1 MEDRSSK
8 FQSGAD
14 TGLVDS
20 GKLVTGSTKRL
31 EPDQD
36 PKFLCCPLSD
46 VINMGSPAE
55 VAGDGDTK
63 EPRLVDHLKWVAVR
77 EV

>member
-1 MEDRSSK
+1 MEDRSST
-8 FQSGAD
+8 FQGRAD

-20 GKLVTGSTKRL
+20 GELVSGATKGLESDQYPKL
-31 EPDQD
+31 
-36 PKFLCCPLSD
+36 LCCPPGD

-55 VAGDGDTK
+55 VAGDGDAK